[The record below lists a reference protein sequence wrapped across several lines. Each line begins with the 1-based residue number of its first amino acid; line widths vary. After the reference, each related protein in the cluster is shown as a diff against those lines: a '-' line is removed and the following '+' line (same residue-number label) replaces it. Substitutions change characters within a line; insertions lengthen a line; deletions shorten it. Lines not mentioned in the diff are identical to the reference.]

1 VKKSGN
7 GEGSVFKRKDGRW
20 CARYTV
26 GTLDDLKRRDIYGK
40 TRKDIAKKLREA
52 LNDSYRGNISA
63 SGEEPIR

>member
-1 VKKSGN
+1 MKKRGN

-26 GTLDDLKRRDIYGK
+26 GTLDGLKRRDIYGK
-40 TRKDIAKKLREA
+40 TRKDVAKKLREA
-52 LNDSYRGNISA
+52 LNDSHRDNISA